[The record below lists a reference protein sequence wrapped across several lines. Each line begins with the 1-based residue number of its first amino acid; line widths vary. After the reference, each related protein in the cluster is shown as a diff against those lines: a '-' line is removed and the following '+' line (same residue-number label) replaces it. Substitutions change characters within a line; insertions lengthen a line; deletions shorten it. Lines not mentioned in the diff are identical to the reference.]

1 MNILFLKIGVINVK
15 AAALRNVVTCRY
27 KSRQCPNFWGENR
40 EFFAAQGMWLC
51 TRFSHYTKFHFFI
64 QIFETNCNI
73 PVFLL
78 SHTHCVFQ
86 RPLRQFIW
94 LYCENTCSG
103 IESKEGCKQRCFWK
117 CLMTLTLLRCPNSW
131 LFNTMHTIFHSLRK
145 RKGSSAICPKRLLQL
160 LVCYSKTSC
169 LSLQFSLYYQWC
181 DNGADFVWPW
191 PVFWAS
197 R

>member
-27 KSRQCPNFWGENR
+27 KSRQCPKFWGEKR
-40 EFFAAQGMWLC
+40 EFFAAQGMWLS
-51 TRFSHYTKFHFFI
+51 TRFSHYTKCHFFI

-103 IESKEGCKQRCFWK
+103 VESKEGCKQRCFENALWRLRY
-117 CLMTLTLLRCPNSW
+117 CDVLIHDFLTPCIQSSILSGRKKVQAQFVPKDF
-131 LFNTMHTIFHSLRK
+131 FNFWFAT
-145 RKGSSAICPKRLLQL
+145 ARLHA
-160 LVCYSKTSC
+160 YY
-169 LSLQFSLYYQWC
+169 FNSLYISSGIW
-181 DNGADFVWPW
+181 
-191 PVFWAS
+191 
-197 R
+197 